1 MNNKKTFDLQD
12 RLINFSLL
20 IMKIVDRLPKTYT
33 GQHFARQLIRSG
45 TSPSFQYGEAQAAES
60 RKDFI
65 HKLKIG
71 QKELKETYICL
82 NLIKKHPLLIDPIL
96 DEAISECDQLT
107 AIIFKSISTA
117 RNNLRAQK

>member
-1 MNNKKTFDLQD
+1 MKKERTFDLEN
-12 RLINFSLL
+12 RLINFSLM
-20 IMKIVDRLPKTYT
+20 IMKIVDRLPKTYN

-71 QKELKETYICL
+71 QKELKETFICL
-82 NLIKKHPLLIDPIL
+82 KIIKHHPLLTDPIL
-96 DEAISECDQLT
+96 EEALKECDELT
-107 AIIFKSISTA
+107 AIFHSSIKTA
-117 RNNLRAQK
+117 RNNLNRAT

>member
-1 MNNKKTFDLQD
+1 MNKSKSFDLQD
-12 RLINFSLL
+12 RLINFSLMV
-20 IMKIVDRLPKTYT
+20 MKIVDLLPKTYA
-33 GQHFARQLIRSG
+33 GQHFAKQLIRSG

-82 NLIKKHPLLIDPIL
+82 TLIKRHPLLIDPLL
-96 DEAISECDQLT
+96 DKAISECDQLI
-107 AIIFKSISTA
+107 AIFFKSISTA
-117 RNNLRAQK
+117 KNNQRSNN

>member
-1 MNNKKTFDLQD
+1 MTKSKSFDLQD
-12 RLINFSLL
+12 RLINFSL
-20 IMKIVDRLPKTYT
+20 IVMKIVDLLPKTYT
-33 GQHFARQLIRSG
+33 GQHFAKQLIRSG

-71 QKELKETYICL
+71 QKELKETFICL
-82 NLIKKHPLLIDPIL
+82 TLIKKHPLLNDPLL
-96 DEAISECDQLT
+96 DQAISECDQLI

-117 RNNLRAQK
+117 QSNMNKNR

>member
-1 MNNKKTFDLQD
+1 MSKSNTFDLQD
-12 RLINFSLL
+12 RLIHFSLMV
-20 IMKIVDRLPKTYT
+20 MKIVDRLPKTYT

-71 QKELKETYICL
+71 QKELKETFICL
-82 NLIKKHPLLIDPIL
+82 TLIKKHPLLEDTLL
-96 DEAISECDQLT
+96 DKAISECDQLI
-107 AIIFKSISTA
+107 AIFFKSISTA
-117 RNNLRAQK
+117 QTNLNKNR